1 MLSVA
6 FFLLTGLVAL
16 LAGGTALVRGASA
29 LATRTGIPPLLVG
42 LTVVAFGTSAPELV
56 VTVMSALQN
65 APDLAYSNVVGSNIA
80 NIGLVLAVSAVIAP
94 VTMQGQLVRR
104 EVPLLML
111 GTAVLVVMSLDK
123 VLRGSDALLDR
134 ADGLVLILLFTIFIY
149 ITVGDVRRRL
159 QDPLVA
165 SAEILPLPSA
175 TTADHVKDWGFLLVG
190 VLGLAVGGQLT
201 VAYGSELAAILGVS
215 VSVIGLFVVA
225 VGTSLPEL
233 VTSITAALRKEP
245 DLCVGNVVG
254 SNLMNGLFVLPAG
267 ALVYPIS
274 VPAFGLVDLI
284 FSFVLTSALI
294 PIFIFGRSRLGR
306 PVGTLLIVVYF
317 AYLVLRLIFN

>member
-1 MLSVA
+1 
-6 FFLLTGLVAL
+6 
-16 LAGGTALVRGASA
+16 
-29 LATRTGIPPLLVG
+29 
-42 LTVVAFGTSAPELV
+42 
-56 VTVMSALQN
+56 
-65 APDLAYSNVVGSNIA
+65 
-80 NIGLVLAVSAVIAP
+80 
-94 VTMQGQLVRR
+94 
-104 EVPLLML
+104 
-111 GTAVLVVMSLDK
+111 
-123 VLRGSDALLDR
+123 
-134 ADGLVLILLFTIFIY
+134 
-149 ITVGDVRRRL
+149 
-159 QDPLVA
+159 
-165 SAEILPLPSA
+165 
-175 TTADHVKDWGFLLVG
+175 
-190 VLGLAVGGQLT
+190 
-201 VAYGSELAAILGVS
+201 
-215 VSVIGLFVVA
+215 
-225 VGTSLPEL
+225 L